1 MAPAQYDIAYMQGLG
16 GIESDFIPMMTPD
29 YHVTL
34 ESVMMPG
41 AHIGVLPSG
50 QLTDPAQTNK
60 MTDAAHFKVKY
71 LVSQLI

>member
-1 MAPAQYDIAYMQGLG
+1 MQGLG
-16 GIESDFIPMMTPD
+16 GADCDFVPMMTTD

-34 ESVMMPG
+34 ESAVQPG
-41 AHIGVLPSG
+41 SHIGVLPSG

-71 LVSQLI
+71 LVSKVTLLDFIRFN